1 MLDLAATIRDQTA
14 RQRGTIVSFHDSY
27 LVVKIYANFVLSP
40 MCQSHTDA
48 VDLTATALQMSRCT
62 IFDIV
67 KQCSELGGNIYELS
81 VGGSASTGG
90 CGGGQYSYDHS
101 IFTKDM
107 LIWAHQEVMRRMKED
122 KKYSSYA
129 ELHRLFEERYNL
141 NTTCNGL
148 RRAMVRMF
156 DYD

>member
-1 MLDLAATIRDQTA
+1 
-14 RQRGTIVSFHDSY
+14 
-27 LVVKIYANFVLSP
+27 
-40 MCQSHTDA
+40 
-48 VDLTATALQMSRCT
+48 
-62 IFDIV
+62 
-67 KQCSELGGNIYELS
+67 
-81 VGGSASTGG
+81 
-90 CGGGQYSYDHS
+90 
-101 IFTKDM
+101 M

-156 DYD
+156 DYDWQEFSRARSSKKLIFQMRQFMIRYAGMIQYTIYYIYRNIITAAKLRHSVKLVYMDETWIARYHR